1 MSEQSDILVRIDDRV
16 RLMSAVLA
24 ATNYPDKTQQLKP
37 HGTHMHARATRKH
50 VLKHADHPVVQ
61 ATQTLLDTG
70 TPLEALFT
78 FAGMLHLPEF
88 ELTTPAPAWLP
99 SGYLGHLLDFYTTA
113 ELPAFWTREQIL
125 WDKALLQTQKIFT
138 KMALKPFIKPFVGDV
153 DEKLVFIPN
162 IGYPTDYDVGCRFGS
177 ELWCIAPPPLAW
189 GDSPPWPY
197 DEPSQITYSYRAV
210 IMVLGR
216 LMLKPYLWS
225 NPDHLAEV
233 MKTELPV
240 PDHFKAQ
247 YPTWE
252 EQFTALFLSAVVAMY
267 LEDHVDEREYK
278 AYMIMEKKA
287 RKMEILPGTVNV
299 LRRFLQEKD
308 TNEKYH
314 NLLEFLPIFPKQLR
328 VAQKIVRF

>member
-1 MSEQSDILVRIDDRV
+1 
-16 RLMSAVLA
+16 
-24 ATNYPDKTQQLKP
+24 
-37 HGTHMHARATRKH
+37 
-50 VLKHADHPVVQ
+50 
-61 ATQTLLDTG
+61 
-70 TPLEALFT
+70 
-78 FAGMLHLPEF
+78 
-88 ELTTPAPAWLP
+88 ELTTPPAWLP
-99 SGYLGHLLDFYTTA
+99 AGYVAHLRDFYA
-113 ELPAFWTREQIL
+113 ISELPAFWVKEQIL
-125 WDKALLQTQKIFT
+125 WDKALLQSQKIFV
-138 KMALKPFIKPFVGDV
+138 KMSLRNFLKPFLGETT
-153 DEKLVFIPN
+153 EKLVFMPN
-162 IGYPTDYDVGCRFGS
+162 LGYPSDYDIGCRVGD

-197 DEPSQITYSYRAV
+197 DEPSQITYSYRAG

-225 NPDHLAEV
+225 KPDHLAEV
-233 MKTELPV
+233 MKTDLPV

-252 EQFTALFLSAVVAMY
+252 EQFTALFLSAMVAMY

-287 RKMEILPGTVNV
+287 RKMDILPGTVSV
-299 LRRFLQEKD
+299 LRRFMQEKD
-308 TNEKYH
+308 TNEKYR

>member
-1 MSEQSDILVRIDDRV
+1 MTEQSDILVRIDDRM

-24 ATNYPDKTQQLKP
+24 ATNYADKAQQLKP
-37 HGTHMHARATRKH
+37 HGTHMHARTTRKH

-61 ATQTLLDTG
+61 ATQTLLDSG

-78 FAGMLHLPEF
+78 LAGMLRLPDF
-88 ELTTPAPAWLP
+88 ELTTPPTWLP
-99 SGYLGHLLDFYTTA
+99 SGYVAHLRDFYA
-113 ELPAFWTREQIL
+113 ISELPAFWVKEQIL
-125 WDKALLQTQKIFT
+125 WDKALLQSQKIFV
-138 KMALKPFIKPFVGDV
+138 KMSLRNFLKPFLGETT
-153 DEKLVFIPN
+153 EKLVFMPN
-162 IGYPTDYDVGCRFGS
+162 LGYPSDYDIGCRVGD

-197 DEPSQITYSYRAV
+197 DEPSQVTYSYRAG

-225 NPDHLAEV
+225 KPDHLAEV
-233 MKTELPV
+233 MKTDLPV

-252 EQFTALFLSAVVAMY
+252 EQFTALFLSAMVAMY

-287 RKMEILPGTVNV
+287 RKMDILPGTVSV
-299 LRRFLQEKD
+299 LRRFMQEKD
-308 TNEKYH
+308 TNEKYR

>member
-1 MSEQSDILVRIDDRV
+1 MTEQSDILVRIDDRM

-24 ATNYPDKTQQLKP
+24 ATNYPDKTQQRKP
-37 HGTHMHARATRKH
+37 HGTHMHARTTRKH

-61 ATQTLLDTG
+61 ATQTLLDSG

-78 FAGMLHLPEF
+78 LAGMLRLPEF
-88 ELTTPAPAWLP
+88 EVDTPPAWLP
-99 SGYLGHLLDFYTTA
+99 NAYLEHLRDFYA
-113 ELPAFWTREQIL
+113 VSELPAFWAREQIL
-125 WDKALLQTQKIFT
+125 WDKALLQTQKIFG
-138 KMALKPFIKPFVGDV
+138 KMALKTFLKPFLGDST
-153 DEKLVFIPN
+153 DRLVFMPN
-162 IGYPTDYDVGCRFGS
+162 LSYPTDYDIGCRVGD

-197 DEPSQITYSYRAV
+197 DEPSQITYSYRAA

-225 NPDHLAEV
+225 KPEHLAEV
-233 MKTELPV
+233 MKSDLPV

-252 EQFTALFLSAVVAMY
+252 EQFTALFLSAMVAMY

-299 LRRFLQEKD
+299 LRRFLNEKN
-308 TNEKYH
+308 TNEKYR